1 MKKFFTELSQATLGL
16 FLIVANLAMLVIMVS
31 GPAVERLIL
40 LPTS

>member
-1 MKKFFTELSQATLGL
+1 MKKFFTELSQAAFGL
-16 FLIVANLAMLVIMVS
+16 FVFAANLAMLVIMVS